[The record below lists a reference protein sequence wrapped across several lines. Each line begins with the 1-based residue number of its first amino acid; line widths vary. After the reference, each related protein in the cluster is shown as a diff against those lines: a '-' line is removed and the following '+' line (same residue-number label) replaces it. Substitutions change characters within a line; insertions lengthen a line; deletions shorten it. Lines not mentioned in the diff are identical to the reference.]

1 MYKILSI
8 GEPPSTNL
16 EALET
21 TQSGILS
28 PVTWIYDFQKGV
40 VMPFGHAWA
49 PLLIKVL
56 KLHVRYSGIAIT
68 QIIENSNQGKSLLSV
83 DDKFLLHLTEN
94 GNRDICVA
102 DYAGKAVVVVDG
114 SGVLRFKYRGHNLS
128 AQLKY
133 KMLNPNAI
141 VSDINHHLLIS
152 DEWNNLVHIID
163 CDGKFIRFIECP
175 CSGGISVDTDQNLV
189 VGELSTGG
197 IYFIKYFE

>member
-1 MYKILSI
+1 MLITGWSDTKIYKIKCDRVVALLNLHSWLPR
-8 GEPPSTNL
+8 GLCHTTNGDVL
-16 EALET
+16 VSMRSMDT
-21 TQSGILS
+21 KRS
-28 PVTWIYDFQKGV
+28 
-40 VMPFGHAWA
+40 
-49 PLLIKVL
+49 KV
-56 KLHVRYSGIAIT
+56 VRYLGIAIT

-83 DDKFLLHLTEN
+83 DDKSLLHLTEN

-102 DYAGKAVVVVDG
+102 YYAGKAVVVVDG

-133 KMLNPNAI
+133 KMFNPNAI

-175 CSGGISVDTDQNLV
+175 CSGSISVDTDQNLV

-197 IYFIKYFE
+197 IHFIKHLNSTI